1 MSLGYNSLFATQLRK
16 AMNPKNGERVTNT
29 QLAEAI
35 NMTPQMVSNYVTG
48 KNHPGLDVVVKIAEY
63 LDVSLD
69 YLLKGISS
77 ENQDWHQVSGLSE
90 EAISTL
96 RYLGAREDF
105 DHPQALAELDQI
117 LTSPGVVE
125 YLHNAGEA
133 RAKIEATLAAWGEDE
148 YEQDIDVPAFLYWQL
163 LETHRRF
170 TKQRLEAAGVNVAA
184 LQAGKL
190 GQPQPEDA

>member
-16 AMNPKNGERVTNT
+16 AMNPRNGERVTNT

-69 YLLKGISS
+69 YLLKGVSS
-77 ENQDWHQVSGLSE
+77 ENQDWHQASGLSE
-90 EAISTL
+90 EAINTL
-96 RYLGAREDF
+96 RYLGARDDF
-105 DHPQALAELDQI
+105 DHPQALTELDHI

-125 YLHNAGEA
+125 YLHNAGVT
-133 RAKIEATLAAWGEDE
+133 RQKIETTLKNWGAEE
-148 YEQDIDVPAFLYWQL
+148 YETEIDVPAFLYWQL

-170 TKQRLEAAGVNVAA
+170 TKQRLEHEGIDVAA
-184 LQAGKL
+184 LQASKL
-190 GQPQPEDA
+190 GKQNEQ